1 MMLTGAEI
9 LMRCLMEQGID
20 VVFGYPGGSVLN
32 VYDALYKYRDEIRHI
47 LTSHEQGAV
56 HAADGY
62 ARATGRTGVCI
73 ATSGPGATN
82 LVTGIATAYMDSVP
96 MVAVTCN
103 VSTGLLGR
111 DSFQEVDITGITLPI
126 TKHNFLVRDACKL
139 ADTVRRAFYIAGEG
153 RPGPVLI
160 DIPKDITAQSAE
172 YHPVSHRPV
181 TGYAGPV
188 SVKSIETALQMLRR
202 CKRPLIYAGG
212 GVNNS
217 GADGEL
223 LQFAEKLDSPV
234 ACSLMGLGS
243 FPGTHRLYTGMIGMH
258 GTKASNTAVS
268 ECDLLIAAGARFSDR
283 VVSDK
288 NQFASGAKVIH
299 IDIDL
304 TEIGK
309 NVAVHHHVLGD
320 VKDILERLNRSL
332 DHCTRDEWTGRIKGL
347 KEKYP
352 LTYSNN
358 TRLKPQYVIE
368 RIYDAL
374 KEDAIIVTDVG
385 QHQIWTAQYFK
396 FTKPRTYISSGG
408 LGTMGFGLGAGIGA
422 QIGRP
427 GKRVFHITGDG
438 CFRMNCIEIATA
450 VKYNIPI
457 ITVVL
462 NNHALG
468 MVRQWQELFYGC
480 RYSQTILDRTTD
492 FVKLAEAYGAAGFHL
507 THPEQVDGVLQSA
520 LSVGGPVVIDCE
532 IDMDEAVLPIVPP
545 GRPLSEAISENSI

>member
-1 MMLTGAEI
+1 MILTGAEI
-9 LMRCLMEQGID
+9 LVRCLMEQGTD

-47 LTSHEQGAV
+47 LTSHEQGAI

-82 LVTGIATAYMDSVP
+82 LVTGIATAHMDSVP
-96 MVAVTCN
+96 IVAITCN
-103 VSTGLLGR
+103 VNTELLGR

-126 TKHNFLVRDACKL
+126 TKHNFLVRDVNKL
-139 ADTVRRAFYIAGEG
+139 ADTVRRAFRIAAEG

-160 DIPKDITAQSAE
+160 DIPKDVTAQSAE
-172 YHPVSHRPV
+172 YHPLSCRAVSGHV
-181 TGYAGPV
+181 GPV
-188 SVKSIETALQMLRR
+188 SLKGIETALHMLRQ

-223 LQFAEKLDSPV
+223 LRFAEKLDSPV
-234 ACSLMGLGS
+234 ACSLMGLGG

-268 ECDLLIAAGARFSDR
+268 ECDLLIAVGARFSDR

-288 NQFASGAKVIH
+288 NQFAAGARVIH
-299 IDIDL
+299 IDIDS

-309 NVAVHHHVLGD
+309 NVAAYHHVLGD
-320 VKDILERLNRSL
+320 VKQVLKRLNQRL
-332 DHCTRDEWTGRIKGL
+332 GRCTRDEWTGRIMELKG
-347 KEKYP
+347 KYP
-352 LTYSNN
+352 LSYGNN
-358 TRLKPQYVIE
+358 GPLKPQYIIE
-368 RIYDAL
+368 RVYEAS
-374 KEDAIIVTDVG
+374 KGNAVIVTDVG
-385 QHQIWTAQYFK
+385 QHQIWSAQHYK
-396 FTKPRTYISSGG
+396 FTKPRTFISSGG

-427 GKRVFHITGDG
+427 DKRVFHITGDG

-468 MVRQWQELFYGC
+468 MVRQWQQLFYGG

-492 FVKLAEAYGAAGFHL
+492 FVKIAEAYGATGFCI
-507 THPEQVDGVLQSA
+507 TRTGQVDGVLEKA
-520 LSVGGPVVIDCE
+520 LSVGGPVVINCE
-532 IDMDEAVLPIVPP
+532 IDMDEPVLPIVPP
-545 GRPLSEAISENSI
+545 GRPLGEAISGRYA